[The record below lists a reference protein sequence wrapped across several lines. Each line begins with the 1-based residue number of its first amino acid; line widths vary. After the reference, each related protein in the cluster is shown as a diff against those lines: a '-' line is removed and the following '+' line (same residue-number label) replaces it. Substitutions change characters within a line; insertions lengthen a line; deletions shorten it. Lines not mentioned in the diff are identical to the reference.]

1 MPFLPDRA
9 EPAYQRLSTFRA
21 RSGTFPYAGIR
32 PQDVRVLLHNIA
44 AQLPPEALELRP
56 CPTCDAS
63 IEAAERAVE
72 GELARYKEH
81 LDDIRCDI
89 LDAGWPLGD
98 DSDPELTPRR
108 LVREMIRAVR
118 AARRLL
124 HDGIK
129 ASVMSCYDKSDA
141 ELSARDGALAFLGL
155 AIDGGGFEPRLVWA
169 DRREPAEPAE
179 PADSG
184 LEAPGR
190 EARDGSRSGVE
201 SGQPPTSGPATSARR
216 RGIYVASRSRH
227 APMWKQYRREGY
239 VIGSTWIDEA
249 GEGETKSYSEFWER
263 VAREIR
269 ESAALVL
276 FVEVDDEKGMQGAF
290 VEVGM
295 ALAAGI
301 RVFVACGT
309 RPEAAVLGTWVW
321 RGCTLCGGVED
332 ALRQAQA
339 LFFAIPPARSREEKL
354 RALVDGDAR
363 KALTEAFKRVA
374 ADWSA
379 ETWMERFETHIP
391 ATNARILASLDGL
404 LSDEELDHAL
414 AWHEDPLAHSY
425 AEKLSQILPAVFA
438 DAMKIV
444 EDEIGPEIA
453 RDEAARG
460 AGMPDTPTVVVPSTA
475 DYNGWPLVLE
485 PQIPKAGDVIVGDA
499 AILRT
504 RGGHAMWADPVIVHS
519 CSGGEVFF
527 QDASGQSGSFRESGT
542 HDGLYLYWN
551 GRERDGYALFRVC
564 DEEVAPRVTRTVWK
578 LGSFESPATTSLSAA
593 VAGVRAFLGSD
604 LPRKPRGPVAL
615 DGTTFRQQIRET
627 ADFLDATSAFL
638 LRAGLPGAPNG
649 EAQAAARLCAA
660 LGRTCNAVFD
670 GDPRLYGKGLAS
682 LIYAAIEAALLAG
695 LPIESAWAGLHQE
708 KTGGLS

>member
-1 MPFLPDRA
+1 MNPLCPTCFGLRTLPAWTGKEPPIDRVVEGVFGPWGSLRAYLVRKRLVRRLTPFLPDRA
-9 EPAYQRLSTFRA
+9 TPAYQRLSTFKA

-81 LDDIRCDI
+81 LDDIRCDN
-89 LDAGWPLGD
+89 
-98 DSDPELTPRR
+98 
-108 LVREMIRAVR
+108 
-118 AARRLL
+118 
-124 HDGIK
+124 
-129 ASVMSCYDKSDA
+129 
-141 ELSARDGALAFLGL
+141 
-155 AIDGGGFEPRLVWA
+155 GGGFEPRLVWA
-169 DRREPAEPAE
+169 DREPVEPVE
-179 PADSG
+179 PDDSG
-184 LEAPGR
+184 LEVPGR
-190 EARDGSRSGVE
+190 EARDGSRPGVE
-201 SGQPPTSGPATSARR
+201 PGQLPASSRG
-216 RGIYVASRSRH
+216 RGIYVASRTRH
-227 APMWKQYRREGY
+227 APMWRAYRSLGY
-239 VIGSTWIDEA
+239 PIDSTWIDEA
-249 GEGETKSYSEFWER
+249 GEGETASYAEFWER

-269 ESAALVL
+269 ESAALIL
-276 FVEVDDEKGMQGAF
+276 FVEGDDEKGMQGAF

-295 ALAAGI
+295 ALAASI
-301 RVFVACGT
+301 RVFIACDT
-309 RPEAAVLGTWVW
+309 RPEADVLGTWVW

-339 LFFAIPPARSREEKL
+339 LSEAGPAARSREEKL
-354 RALVDGDAR
+354 RALVDGDA
-363 KALTEAFKRVA
+363 KKTLMEAFRRVA
-374 ADWSA
+374 AEWSA
-379 ETWMERFETHIP
+379 EPWLERFEAEVP
-391 ATNARILASLDGL
+391 VLNSRILASLDGL
-404 LSDEELDHAL
+404 LSDEELDRAL
-414 AWHEDPLAHSY
+414 AWHEDPRSSRY

-438 DAMKIV
+438 DVMKTV
-444 EDEIGPEIA
+444 ADETGPEIA
-453 RDEAARG
+453 HGETARG
-460 AGMPDTPTVVVPSTA
+460 AGMPDISASAASSTV
-475 DYNGWPLVLE
+475 DYNGWPLVSE
-485 PQIPKAGDVIVGDA
+485 PQIPKTGDVIVGDA
-499 AILRT
+499 DTLRT
-504 RGGHAMWADPVIVHS
+504 RGGHAMWSDPVVVHC

-527 QDASGQSGSFRESGT
+527 RDATGQAGSFRESGT

-551 GRERDGYALFRVC
+551 GCERDGYALFRVH
-564 DEEVAPRVTRTVWK
+564 DEEVAPCVTRTVWK
-578 LGSFESPATTSLSAA
+578 LSAA

-627 ADFLDATSAFL
+627 ADFLDATSVFL